1 MTDPIKFEMIEASGG
16 KPLLPKKWS
25 ELSAMTI
32 SYGHGL
38 SATPMHMAVGYA
50 AIANGGLRIQP
61 SLLKGGAGAEPV
73 RVMSAASAANSV
85 KCCAV
90 LSPMAPHPW
99 VKLRATRC
107 G

>member
-1 MTDPIKFEMIEASGG
+1 MIGAEEQQKFLANLGMTDPIKFEMIEASGG

-38 SATPMHMAVGYA
+38 SATPMHLAVGYA

-61 SLLKGGAGAEPV
+61 SLLKGAQGPNLCV
-73 RVMSAASAANSV
+73 
-85 KCCAV
+85 
-90 LSPMAPHPW
+90 
-99 VKLRATRC
+99 
-107 G
+107 